1 MENTMERLRREL
13 GAYFCPGVKRRRL
26 IMALLGVLVCAFGVS
41 LCRMADFGV
50 DPFQTLCSGLYC
62 VIPLPEGLTYIGIN
76 ALLLLAVLLLDRHY
90 IGLGTLLNLF
100 LFGYVVD
107 FCQRGLTAAFG
118 QPDMLGRV
126 VYMVLGIGVIC
137 VSCALYI
144 TADLGVS
151 TYDAISLHL
160 ADRKLGPYRLLRIGT
175 DLVCV
180 VTGFLLGAT
189 VGVCTLITA
198 FLLGPAIA
206 FFRERCFEP
215 LLKVD
220 GAASPPI
227 TK

>member
-1 MENTMERLRREL
+1 MIQKLVALLMAYL
-13 GAYFCPGVKRRRL
+13 GPGVRRRRL
-26 IMALLGVLVCAFGVS
+26 LMALLGVLVCAFGVS

-50 DPFQTLCSGLYC
+50 DPFQTLCSGLYR
-62 VIPLPEGLTYIGIN
+62 VLPLQEGLIYIGIN
-76 ALLLLAVLLLDRHY
+76 TLLLLAVLLMNRHY

-107 FCQRGLTAAFG
+107 FCQQGLIAVFG
-118 QPDMLGRV
+118 QPDILGRL
-126 VYMVLGIGVIC
+126 VYMGLGIGVIC
-137 VSCALYI
+137 VSCAMYI

-160 ADRKLGPYRLLRIGT
+160 ADKKVGSYRLLRIGT
-175 DLVCV
+175 DVLCV
-180 VTGFLLGAT
+180 VAGFLMGAT

-206 FFRERCFEP
+206 FLRKHCFEP
-215 LLKVD
+215 MLHPK
-220 GAASPPI
+220 AQATSTT

>member
-1 MENTMERLRREL
+1 MVRKLISFLE
-13 GAYFCPGVKRRRL
+13 AYFRPGVKRHRL
-26 IMALLGVLVCAFGVS
+26 VMAFLGVMICAFGVS

-50 DPFQTLCSGLYC
+50 DPFQTLCSGLYR
-62 VIPLPEGLTYIGIN
+62 VIPLPEGLIYIGIN
-76 ALLLLAVLLLDRHY
+76 TLLLLAVLVMNRHY

-107 FCQRGLTAAFG
+107 FCQRGLTAVFG
-118 QPDMLGRV
+118 LPGMAGRV
-126 VYMVLGIGVIC
+126 VYLVLGIGVIC

-151 TYDAISLHL
+151 TYDAISLHM

-175 DLVCV
+175 DLMCV
-180 VTGFLLGAT
+180 VAGFLMGAT
-189 VGVCTLITA
+189 VGVCTVVTA

-206 FFRERCFEP
+206 FLREKCFEP
-215 LLKVD
+215 LLHA
-220 GAASPPI
+220 GGSAEPLT